1 MTRKFVVVLMAFV
14 CLCQSATFAQQKDAI
29 VTIHLAN
36 ATVKDVFRQMQQ
48 QTGKYFGYQSKDIDG
63 LPRLQ
68 FDCTN
73 KPLEDALKQLLEGSG
88 LIFDIKGNNVIVK
101 KITTSTPTHQVEISV
116 TNGFTLGNRTLSG
129 RVITADQTG
138 IPAVSILGIQS
149 NKTAFTNDN
158 GDFAITVPEN
168 ETMLIFS
175 SIGFED
181 SRVMLGTSRVVNIT
195 MKQRVGNLR
204 QVEVVSTG
212 YANLPRERATGSFGV
227 VTAKDLEKIPVPN
240 LINRLEGQVAGVQL
254 NITESDNSFVYGNL
268 TGSVQG
274 NGSYDITIRGAT
286 TLNGGVNKKP
296 LLVIDGFP
304 SEMDI
309 RTINPADVAQI
320 TFLKDAAAAS
330 IWGARASAGVMV
342 ITTKKGKANEG
353 APKISFTA
361 GAGFNG
367 KPRLNSLPMM
377 NAAQMIDYEQEL
389 VSKGFITD
397 PANLPGYNQRPIST
411 AVDWIF
417 KKQRGEVTQSQ
428 QDSMFNIL
436 KSRDSRGQV
445 QEYLL
450 RPASTQHYDLSIS
463 GGSLNH
469 TYFVSGAYDKENT
482 SSKGTGGER
491 LTLSMNQDFKFF
503 KNITFSANLRG
514 SWFRFNQ
521 NGQGIGVYAR
531 SGTPLMPYDQL
542 VDDSGNPV
550 SYARAYY
557 SGRLSSLEGQGYL
570 PWRFNYINELENA
583 DNTTNES
590 NYAASL
596 GLNIPIINGLSFN
609 AQYMVERANSSVK
622 AYYSEQTYFTRNTL
636 NVATSVGADGK
647 LVHGIPTGGILSTN
661 DLTKN
666 NYSMR
671 GQLNFNRN
679 FLGKHQV
686 NALAGS
692 EVRQTIDGNSANLLY
707 GFNPQSQY
715 HKPVDYVTPYTTV
728 DGYQYNIQN
737 GQSYSNQLRRFL
749 SYFGNFAYTYD
760 GKYTLSGSAR
770 YDDYNNF
777 GLDKKYRAKPFWS
790 TGVSWNA
797 TKEQFLQ
804 NVNWLDNLTFRATY
818 GINGN
823 ISLSALPYDQIS
835 LISSYY
841 QFPYDPYAIILYP
854 SNPALRWEQTGVYN
868 VGADFSMLNN
878 RLSGS
883 LEYYYKKG
891 KDLFA
896 TFPVDNTT
904 GFDNLTRNTA
914 TLTGKGID
922 LSINGII
929 IKKKDFEW
937 SGRFLFSYNTNE
949 VTDARYNITSTL
961 LQSGGSGG
969 PIQGYASDYVFAF
982 RYAGLDKNGSP
993 LVLSAKGDTVNSY
1006 QQLKSV
1012 DDLKY
1017 MGRLAPPF
1025 FGSLTQTFRYKS
1037 LTLYVMATYKM
1048 GYVFYRPVP
1057 SEYPGRYGL
1066 TNYETS
1072 NLIAERWRKPGDEAF
1087 TKVPGLSGNSGTS
1100 QARYTYADFNILPGD
1115 HIRLREVSLTYDVP
1129 MKIFQRLPIK
1139 GMSISGAARNLG
1151 MIWVKNDLGIDPDF
1165 PPSTRNLKLPPSASY
1180 NFSLNVN
1187 F

>member
-1 MTRKFVVVLMAFV
+1 MTRKIFVVLTAFL
-14 CLCQSATFAQQKDAI
+14 CLCQSVAFAQQKNAK

-36 ATVKDVFRQMQQ
+36 TTVKEVFRQMQQ
-48 QTGKYFGYQSKDIDG
+48 QTGKYFGYQSKDIDS

-68 FDCTN
+68 FDCTD
-73 KPLEDALKQLLEGSG
+73 KPLEDALKQLLEGTG
-88 LIFDIKGNNVIVK
+88 LSFDIRNNNVIIK
-101 KITTSTPTHQVEISV
+101 KITTGTPVHQEERSATHGVPV
-116 TNGFTLGNRTLSG
+116 GNRTLKG
-129 RVITADQTG
+129 RVINAEQTG
-138 IPAVSILGIQS
+138 IPGVSILGLQS

-158 GDFAITVPEN
+158 GEFAITLPEN

-181 SRVMLGTSRVVNIT
+181 SRVMPGTSKIVNVT
-195 MKQRVGNLR
+195 MKQRVGNLK

-212 YANLPRERATGSFGV
+212 YVNLPRERATGSFGV

-240 LINRLEGQVAGVQL
+240 LIHRLEGQVAGVQL
-254 NITESDNSFVYGNL
+254 NLTESDNSFVYGNL

-274 NGSYDITIRGAT
+274 NGSYDITVRGTT
-286 TLNGGVNKKP
+286 TLNTGVNKKP
-296 LLVIDGFP
+296 LVVIDGFP

-330 IWGARASAGVMV
+330 IWGARASAGVIV
-342 ITTKKGKANEG
+342 ITTKKGKANDG
-353 APKISFTA
+353 SPKISFTA
-361 GAGFNG
+361 GAGING
-367 KPRLNSLPMM
+367 KPRLYALPMM
-377 NAAQMIDYEQEL
+377 NAAEMIDYEQEL
-389 VSKGFITD
+389 VSRGFITD
-397 PANLPGYNQRPIST
+397 PAGQPGYNQRPIST
-411 AVDWIF
+411 VAEWIF
-417 KKQRGEVTQSQ
+417 KTQRGEVSQAQ
-428 QDSMFNIL
+428 QDSMFNVL
-436 KSRDSRGQV
+436 KTRDSRGQV
-445 QEYLL
+445 IDHLL
-450 RPASTQHYDLSIS
+450 RPASTRHYDLNIS
-463 GGSLNH
+463 GGTTNH
-469 TYFVSGAYDKENT
+469 TYFISGAYDKENT

-491 LTLSMNQDFKFF
+491 VTLSVNQDFKFF
-503 KNITFSANLRG
+503 KNITLSANLRG

-531 SGTPLMPYDQL
+531 SSTPLMPYDQL
-542 VDDSGNPV
+542 VDHNGNAV

-557 SGRLSSLEGQGYL
+557 SGRLSSLEAQGYF
-570 PWRFNYINELENA
+570 PWRYNYLDELNNA

-596 GLNIPIINGLSFN
+596 GLNIPITNGLSFN

-622 AYYSEQTYFTRNTL
+622 AYYNEQTYFTRNTI
-636 NVATSVGADGK
+636 NTATSVGTDGK
-647 LVHGIPTGGILSTN
+647 LVYGIPTGGILNTN
-661 DLTKN
+661 DLMKN

-671 GQLNFNRN
+671 AQLNFDRN
-679 FLGKHQV
+679 FVGKHQI

-692 EVRQTIDGNSANLLY
+692 EIRQTIDGNITNLVY

-715 HKPVDYVTPYTTV
+715 HKPVDYVTPYITV
-728 DGYQYNIQN
+728 DGWQFNIQN
-737 GQSYSNQLRRFL
+737 GQSYSNQRRRFL
-749 SYFGNFAYTYD
+749 SYFGNFSYTYD

-790 TGVSWNA
+790 TGVSWHA
-797 TKEQFLQ
+797 SKENFLGG
-804 NVNWLDNLTFRATY
+804 VNWLNDLTVRATY

-823 ISLSALPYDQIS
+823 ISLSALPYDQIA

-841 QFPYDPYAIILYP
+841 QFPYDPYAYILYP

-868 VGADFSMLNN
+868 LGLDFSVLNN
-878 RLSGS
+878 RLGGS
-883 LEYYYKKG
+883 LEYYTKKG

-914 TLTGKGID
+914 TLDGKGVDIA
-922 LSINGII
+922 INGVIM
-929 IKKKDFEW
+929 KKKNFEW

-949 VTDARYNITSTL
+949 VSDARYNITSSL

-969 PIQGYASDYVFAF
+969 PIEGYPSDYVFAF
-982 RYAGLDKNGSP
+982 RYAGLDRNGSP
-993 LVLSAKGDTVNSY
+993 LVLSAKGDTLNAF
-1006 QQLKSV
+1006 QKLESV

-1025 FGSLTQTFRYKS
+1025 FGSFIQQFHYKG
-1037 LTLYVMATYKM
+1037 LTLFVMATYKT

-1057 SEYPGRYGL
+1057 SEYPGRFGL

-1072 NLIAERWRKPGDEAF
+1072 NLIAQRWRKPGDETF
-1087 TKVPGLSGNSGTS
+1087 TQIPGLAGNSGIA
-1100 QARYTYADFNILPGD
+1100 QVRYTNAEFNILPGD
-1115 HIRLREVSLTYDVP
+1115 HIRLREISLTYDVP
-1129 MKIFQRLPIK
+1129 AKIFQRLPVK
-1139 GMSISGAARNLG
+1139 SMSISGAARNLG
-1151 MIWVKNDLGIDPDF
+1151 MIWIKNDLGIDPDF
-1165 PPSTRNLKLPPSASY
+1165 PPTTRNLKLPPSATY

>member
-1 MTRKFVVVLMAFV
+1 
-14 CLCQSATFAQQKDAI
+14 
-29 VTIHLAN
+29 
-36 ATVKDVFRQMQQ
+36 MQQ

-63 LPRLQ
+63 LPRFQ

-73 KPLEDALKQLLEGSG
+73 KSLDDALKQLLEGRS
-88 LIFDIKGNNVIVK
+88 FTFEIKGNNVIIK
-101 KITTSTPTHQVEISV
+101 KITANMPANQPGIAVATDIPV
-116 TNGFTLGNRTLSG
+116 GNRTLRG
-129 RVITADQTG
+129 RVTTAEQTG
-138 IPAVSILGIQS
+138 MPGVSILGLLS

-158 GDFAITVPEN
+158 GEFAITLPEN
-168 ETMLIFS
+168 ETMLLFS
-175 SIGFED
+175 SIGFEN
-181 SRVMLGTSRVVNIT
+181 SRVMLNTSKVVNVT
-195 MKQRVGNLR
+195 MKERVGNLK

-212 YANLPRERATGSFGV
+212 YVNLPKERATGSFGV

-254 NITESDNSFVYGNL
+254 NLTESDNSFVYGNL

-274 NGSYDITIRGAT
+274 NGSYAITVRGAT
-286 TLNGGVNKKP
+286 TLNSGVNQKP

-309 RTINPADVAQI
+309 RTINPADVEQI

-330 IWGARASAGVMV
+330 IWGARASAGVIV
-342 ITTKKGKANEG
+342 VTTKKGKANDG
-353 APKISFTA
+353 TPKISFTA

-377 NAAQMIDYEQEL
+377 NATEMIDYEKEL
-389 VSKGFITD
+389 VTRGFITD
-397 PANLPGYNQRPIST
+397 PTGLPGYNQRPIST

-417 KKQRGEVTQSQ
+417 KRKRNEVTQVQ
-428 QDSMFNIL
+428 QDSMFNVL
-436 KSRDSRGQV
+436 GARDSRSQV
-445 QEYLL
+445 LDYLL

-463 GGSLNH
+463 GGTTNH
-469 TYFVSGAYDKENT
+469 TYFISGAYDKENT

-491 LTLSMNQDFKFF
+491 MTLSVNQDFKFF
-503 KNITFSANLRG
+503 KNITFTANLRG

-531 SGTPLMPYDQL
+531 SATPLMPYDQL
-542 VDDSGNPV
+542 VDDKGNSV

-557 SGRLSSLEGQGYL
+557 SNRLSSLESQGYL
-570 PWRFNYINELENA
+570 PWGFNYLDELKNT
-583 DNTTNES
+583 DNTTSES

-596 GLNIPIINGLSFN
+596 GLNIPITNGLSFN
-609 AQYMVERANSSVK
+609 AQYMVERANSAVK
-622 AYYSEQTYFTRNTL
+622 AYYNEQSYFTRNTI
-636 NVATSVGADGK
+636 NTATSVGTDGK
-647 LVHGIPTGGILSTN
+647 LVYGIPSGGILNLN

-671 GQLNFNRN
+671 AQLNYDRN
-679 FLGKHQV
+679 FQGKHQINV
-686 NALAGS
+686 LAGS
-692 EVRQTIDGNSANLLY
+692 EVRQTIDGSTGNLLY

-715 HKPVDYVTPYTTV
+715 HKPVDYVTPYTSV
-728 DGYQYNIQN
+728 DGYQYNVQN
-737 GQSYSNQLRRFL
+737 GQRYSNQQRRFL
-749 SYFGNFAYTYD
+749 SYFGNFSYTYNS
-760 GKYTLSGSAR
+760 KYTLSGSAR

-790 TGVSWNA
+790 SGASWNVSKESFLQDVSWLN
-797 TKEQFLQ
+797 
-804 NVNWLDNLTFRATY
+804 NLSIRATY

-841 QFPYDPYAIILYP
+841 QFPYDPYAIVLFP
-854 SNPALRWEQTGVYN
+854 SNPALRWEQTGVSN
-868 VGADFSMLNN
+868 LGIDFSMLNN
-878 RLSGS
+878 RLGGS
-883 LEYYYKKG
+883 VEYYYKKG

-914 TLTGKGID
+914 TLSGKGID
-922 LSINGII
+922 LSINGVII
-929 IKKKDFEW
+929 RKKDFEW
-937 SGRFLFSYNTNE
+937 TGRFLFSYNTNE

-969 PIQGYASDYVFAF
+969 PIQGYPSDYVFAF
-982 RYAGLDKNGSP
+982 RYAGLDGNGSP
-993 LVLSAKGDTVNSY
+993 LVLSAKNDTLNIY
-1006 QQLKSV
+1006 QKIGSV

-1025 FGSLTQTFRYKS
+1025 FGSLTQSFRYKS
-1037 LTLYVMATYKM
+1037 LTLFIMATYKM

-1072 NLIAERWRKPGDEAF
+1072 NLIAQRWRKPGDEA
-1087 TKVPGLSGNSGTS
+1087 TTNVPGLVGNSGTGQS
-1100 QARYTYADFNILPGD
+1100 RYTYADFNILPGD

-1129 MKIFQRLPIK
+1129 MNIFKRLPVK
-1139 GMSISGAARNLG
+1139 SMSISGAARNLG
-1151 MIWVKNDLGIDPDF
+1151 MIWAKNDLGIDPDF

-1180 NFSLNVN
+1180 NFSLNLN